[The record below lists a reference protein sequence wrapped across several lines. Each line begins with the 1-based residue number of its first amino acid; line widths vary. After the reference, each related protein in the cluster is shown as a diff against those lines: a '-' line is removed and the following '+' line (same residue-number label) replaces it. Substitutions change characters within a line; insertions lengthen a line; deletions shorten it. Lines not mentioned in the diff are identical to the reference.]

1 MENMVILGRSKRS
14 GEQLA
19 LFEEPNVT
27 ASLVPFP
34 ARQGTWDVVVNTPPP
49 PQKKK
54 AATKCRAEGI
64 CSGFMLAGKT
74 EGIRGDPKEMHVGNL

>member
-49 PQKKK
+49 PTTPSPHPSTSHPARFHQ
-54 AATKCRAEGI
+54 TSR
-64 CSGFMLAGKT
+64 
-74 EGIRGDPKEMHVGNL
+74 IRRDTAFGWDGLYSSQ